1 MRRPDLFDLRAARR
15 LLRALTPGGVVE
27 DDVSASLEITQGGV
41 DPPRMAAAT
50 LLEGRAIRPHVVE
63 GEPTV
68 RFGAFLDGT
77 QRSHVVA
84 FEGGVPIVF
93 AQAAAVI
100 RVRID
105 RRMRT
110 WGGGAVIHRG
120 LYVPRSMLSPG
131 TWLALSRSGVPVTD
145 TLADANEIPSAHPFE
160 LLRMAVHAAGAR
172 RQLLEAELAAQ
183 WCANEIAPLFIDGP
197 LPRGDGSPCESV
209 AVGVVT
215 SHHTLYADA
224 HDLKTILRLEE
235 GERSSVLRVQGK
247 RQRPVASWYLRLR
260 EPVGH
265 QPTWGLVRVELALP
279 EGDGPLDALPG
290 RADEISRW
298 ILAEVV
304 PLALPD
310 GRWDRMVYGIRDC
323 EEYLRVI

>member
-15 LLRALTPGGVVE
+15 LLRGLTPSGIVE
-27 DDVSASLEITQGGV
+27 DDVPASLEAAQAAA
-41 DPPRMAAAT
+41 DPPRMATAT
-50 LLEGRAIRPHVVE
+50 LVEGRTLGAHPVA
-63 GEPTV
+63 GTPTV
-68 RFGAFLDGT
+68 QFRAFLDGT

-84 FEGGVPIVF
+84 YEGGVPIVF

-100 RVRID
+100 RVRIE

-110 WGGGAVIHRG
+110 WGQGAVIHRG
-120 LYVPRSMLSPG
+120 LYDPRSLLSRE
-131 TWLALSRSGVPVTD
+131 TWLALSEAGIPVTD
-145 TLADANEIPSAHPFE
+145 TLVDAPQTTSAHPFE
-160 LLRMAVHAAGAR
+160 LLRMAVNAVGAR
-172 RQLLEAELAAQ
+172 REMLEAELAAH
-183 WCANEIAPLFIDGP
+183 WCAQESASLYVDGP
-197 LPRGDGSPCESV
+197 LPRVQTAASASV
-209 AVGVVT
+209 CVGVVK
-215 SHHTLYADA
+215 SHHTIYADA
-224 HDLKTILRLEE
+224 RELRTILALRE
-235 GERSSVLRVQGK
+235 GERSSVLQVQGK

-265 QPTWGLVRVELALP
+265 EPTWGLVRVEVGIP
-279 EGDGPLDALPG
+279 EGDGPLDALP
-290 RADEISRW
+290 AYAEEVSRW

>member
-1 MRRPDLFDLRAARR
+1 MTRLDLFDLRAARR
-15 LLRALTPGGVVE
+15 LLRTLTPSGVVE
-27 DDVSASLEITQGGV
+27 DDVPASLEVAQAAV
-41 DPPRMAAAT
+41 DPPRLAQAT
-50 LLEGRAIRPHVVE
+50 LLEGRALAAHRVVGAPE
-63 GEPTV
+63 V
-68 RFGAFLDGT
+68 QFGAFLDGT

-84 FEGGVPIVF
+84 YEGGVPIVF

-110 WGGGAVIHRG
+110 WGRGPIIHRG
-120 LYVPRSMLSPG
+120 LYVPRALLSRD
-131 TWLALSRSGVPVTD
+131 TWLSISSAGVPVTD
-145 TLADANEIPSAHPFE
+145 TLAQAPETSSAHPFE
-160 LLRMAVHAAGAR
+160 LLRMAIHAVGAR
-172 RQLLEAELAAQ
+172 RELLEAELAAQ
-183 WCANEIAPLFIDGP
+183 WCANETTSLYVDGP
-197 LPRGDGSPCESV
+197 LPRLESNACASV
-209 AVGVVT
+209 SVGVVK
-215 SHHTLYADA
+215 SHHTIYADA
-224 HDLKTILRLEE
+224 RELRTILALRE
-235 GERSSVLRVQGK
+235 GERSSVLQVQGK

-265 QPTWGLVRVELALP
+265 EPTWGLVRVEVAIP
-279 EGDGPLDALPG
+279 EGDGPLDALPAY
-290 RADEISRW
+290 ADEVSRW